1 MDLLGSHRALLFSVA
16 PLPPKNIYLFTIIK
30 FGGKVRILWSI
41 IPNHKK
47 FALKK
52 RNGVRW
58 TISFQMASTTSR
70 ARSSTQQHILLH
82 TSRVTGTGRMW
93 HRWCRLSSAPLSTVC
108 RPSRKNEVFF
118 TLVTMKYNSLVTTE
132 YYTVVNI
139 KFYTLYTAVTIKYY
153 TVVCMALL
161 KLRKSNCHDG
171 KKFYPTTTLIQQ
183 NWPKNDC
190 VFTGMVN

>member
-1 MDLLGSHRALLFSVA
+1 MKNYSKMFFGMDLPGSHRALLFSVA

-30 FGGKVRILWSI
+30 FGGKVRILWFI

-82 TSRVTGTGRMW
+82 TWRVTGTGRMW
-93 HRWCRLSSAPLSTVC
+93 HRWCRLSWGVQHHCQLCAVRQESM
-108 RPSRKNEVFF
+108 KYF
-118 TLVTMKYNSLVTTE
+118 TLVTMKYKSLVTM
-132 YYTVVNI
+132 
-139 KFYTLYTAVTIKYY
+139 KYY
-153 TVVCMALL
+153 TL
-161 KLRKSNCHDG
+161 
-171 KKFYPTTTLIQQ
+171 
-183 NWPKNDC
+183 
-190 VFTGMVN
+190 

>member
-1 MDLLGSHRALLFSVA
+1 MFFWMDLLGSHRALLFSAA

-82 TSRVTGTGRMW
+82 TYLV
-93 HRWCRLSSAPLSTVC
+93 
-108 RPSRKNEVFF
+108 KNIFQNIFF
-118 TLVTMKYNSLVTTE
+118 QFLKNIFTKNICNTQVLYHFGIVRTNATTW
-132 YYTVVNI
+132 
-139 KFYTLYTAVTIKYY
+139 L
-153 TVVCMALL
+153 
-161 KLRKSNCHDG
+161 
-171 KKFYPTTTLIQQ
+171 
-183 NWPKNDC
+183 
-190 VFTGMVN
+190 